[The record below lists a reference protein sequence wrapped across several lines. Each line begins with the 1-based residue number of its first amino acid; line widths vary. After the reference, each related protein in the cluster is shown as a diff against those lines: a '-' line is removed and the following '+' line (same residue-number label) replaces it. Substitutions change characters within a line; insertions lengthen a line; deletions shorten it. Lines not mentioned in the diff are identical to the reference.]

1 MLEVPSGAWADTL
14 DRRRLLVLS
23 GALYTAGFACW
34 LLWPNYLGFLVGF
47 LLWALSSA
55 LMSGTFEA
63 LLYDELAAIGR
74 RAAWGR
80 LRSRTEAV
88 AVTAMALASLSAA
101 PLYAWGGYE
110 LVGWTSVGAAAVSAL
125 LALSLPPAPA
135 ARRAPPARHVFRRY
149 VRTLG
154 AGVRE
159 AGRVVAVRRAIA
171 AYASVVLLVAFDEYV
186 PLVLRESGAT
196 TTSLGFLLAAFIG
209 AQAVGTALSER
220 VSRVRRERYVVI
232 AAAAGLLL
240 AVGSVLPFPV
250 GFAALCVGYLLA
262 TAAMVAGEIR
272 LQHLIS
278 GRARATV
285 TSVAGIA
292 TEIASMTTF
301 GLVALGTLGWSLAL
315 VVAVLAL
322 PFTAAVVLTGLRLP
336 AVGGAARRSGP
347 S

>member
-23 GALYTAGFACW
+23 GALYSAGFACW

-47 LLWALSSA
+47 LLWALSLA

-159 AGRVVAVRRAIA
+159 A
-171 AYASVVLLVAFDEYV
+171 
-186 PLVLRESGAT
+186 
-196 TTSLGFLLAAFIG
+196 
-209 AQAVGTALSER
+209 VGTALSER
-220 VSRVRRERYVVI
+220 VSRVRRERYVAI

-250 GFAALCVGYLLA
+250 GFTALCVGYLLA

-278 GRARATV
+278 GRARATA